1 KPKAPPRKPPGLW
14 DVMDATRAP
23 EESGR
28 ADLPDELGNP
38 ATVTLTEIRARA
50 TGSFLDWLQGRK
62 NRRAIPHRM
71 ESAGYVSVR
80 NDTADDGLWKSDGKR
95 QVNYARNN
103 LPLRD
108 RIAAVQR
115 RGATN
120 ESIETP

>member
-1 KPKAPPRKPPGLW
+1 
-14 DVMDATRAP
+14 VDANRAP
-23 EESGR
+23 EDSEL
-28 ADLPDELGNP
+28 ADLLDELGNP
-38 ATVTLTEIRARA
+38 ATITLTEIRARA
-50 TGSFLDWLQGRK
+50 TGSFLDWLQDRK

-95 QVNYARNN
+95 QVIYARNN

-115 RGATN
+115 RGQ
-120 ESIETP
+120 SV